1 MSDDGTMSDDFVVG
15 GNIAVRWHARAAA
28 GGPFGRPTGPE
39 EEVPGRN
46 GRRQRFERG
55 EIGWSPDQ
63 DMVVSV
69 YRLRNEA
76 CFEWSTTR
84 FHYDYFRYDVAYNGV
99 GQGQANMQ
107 MRGRAR
113 IWTRLQGF
121 GEYAFKVKGCIEA
134 GLFGSDECKQGWT
147 IPVRLQLG
155 PSAETPDPGG
165 PQVSGVIAERWHELG
180 AWSGPLG
187 KPIAEAVVDRVG
199 GIHSRQDFEHGSILT
214 APEFGAGMVVA
225 AYQRGR
231 SIEVNWGGG
240 DNFFNAFRVDVYFN
254 GRKFLEKLVTPFPT
268 ELARPGAS
276 GGQFRL
282 DNPRGD
288 HDLYWFYINPSIT
301 LDTTPRLAPNPDPDV
316 IVDPVAL
323 GVDDL
328 SHIVS
333 FSSGSTPQVQVL
345 FKPGLVD
352 VHLDPSAI
360 DGSPAHAY
368 ASHRTRVSAIAR
380 HYAQTRPLSPG
391 YEATGEDLTIKLIAH
406 LQAVREDPDFHGPGE
421 LPSRI
426 LAPVALRGLV
436 RGKVGTNEDYDMT
449 LKGLMTIV
457 YRYRD
462 LLTEDDLDF
471 LLGELVPADLVGA
484 HDPDAEVYD
493 DAPGPL
499 VAPETEN
506 HQLMIES
513 TRYLVNQLLLDRT
526 GDQKYNNRT
535 NELTN
540 WLLGFMHTI
549 AKHDFLEFNSR
560 PYQRLSLHALLN
572 LHEFARDKEI
582 RTAAQI
588 VLDYATVKF
597 AISSNR
603 QRRIGP
609 FRRLKENTNRPDD
622 ERFNQLLGKKGDP
635 QTGFFLM
642 YAGPTGRD
650 GTPTQWFPDAWTIE
664 ALIAGLATYRPS
676 PAAYILAMTS
686 HPPAQHRFYH
696 GERPRLQGWPA
707 PERADGGVETYY
719 SSPSFLLTAGGMFL
733 NSGYGHDEF
742 TGYAQVAI
750 AQSTTL
756 LPTRADVTFADLIR
770 FDRYPDERQAV
781 NTAVHCGFACGANL
795 EIPDKWLQ
803 LTGTPPTG
811 TPGAEG
817 WYLLDLNRD
826 MTGYG
831 PLGLYVAV
839 YRTATFLPTAP
850 DGSFLP
856 PLKNLGLLYA
866 IESDAMDFE
875 TFRQRTRDRNAT
887 LPATLELGG
896 TYVFNTPDDPSH
908 SFTFRLLPY
917 GERYKARILKM
928 DSQPLPEDLT
938 SLPLVDGPYLKAPGG
953 HDGFLEVR
961 HPGCDTPLGLDFRN
975 ATNPIRLDNALAC
988 PEPLLARAQALYDIA
1003 WQLWNAT
1010 RRREALS
1017 AMRERV
1023 QLFEQLASADP
1034 QRFQPELARALVNEA
1049 AFREADLAGAQAAG
1063 LRAVKLYQ
1071 ELAGVPDA
1079 VEYPDLSGLVPNE
1092 HWLGLQEAFY
1102 YLAFAQW
1109 DDGKH
1114 AEGLRSMRNRVRIY
1128 ERLAA
1133 QDPGKYAADLQ
1144 AARQLE
1150 ASFHE

>member
-1 MSDDGTMSDDFVVG
+1 MPDHNDIMADDFVVG
-15 GNIAVRWHARAAA
+15 GKIGAQWHARGAT
-28 GGPFGRPTGPE
+28 GGPFGPPMGPE
-39 EEVPGRN
+39 EDVPGRN

-63 DMVVSV
+63 DMTVSV

-76 CFEWSTTR
+76 CFEWSTSR
-84 FHYDYFRYDVAYNGV
+84 FHYDYFRYDVTYNGV

-107 MRGRAR
+107 VRGPSR

-121 GEYAFKVKGCIEA
+121 GEYAFTVKGCDEA

-165 PQVSGVIAERWHELG
+165 PKVSGMIAGRWHELG

-187 KPIAEAVVDRVG
+187 KPIAEEIVNPAE
-199 GIHSRQDFEHGSILT
+199 GIHSQRFERGSIST

-231 SIEVNWGGG
+231 SIEVNWGGAS
-240 DNFFNAFRVDVYFN
+240 DFFNTFRVDVYFN
-254 GRKFLEKLVTPFPT
+254 GRKFLEQLVTPFPT
-268 ELARPGAS
+268 ELARPSAS

-282 DNPRGD
+282 DATRGD
-288 HDLYWFYINPSIT
+288 GLYWFYINPSIT
-301 LDTTPRLAPNPDPDV
+301 LDTTPKLAPSPDPDV
-316 IVDPVAL
+316 TVDPVAL
-323 GVDDL
+323 GVDDM
-328 SHIVS
+328 SHVVH
-333 FSSGSTPQVQVL
+333 FTFGSTPQVQVL
-345 FKPGLVD
+345 FKPD
-352 VHLDPSAI
+352 PADAHLDPSAI

-368 ASHRTRVSAIAR
+368 ASHRTRVSTIAK
-380 HYAQTRPLSPG
+380 HYARTRPLYPR

-406 LQAVREDPDFHGPGE
+406 LQAAREDPEFRSLGE

-426 LAPVALRGLV
+426 LAPVALREVV
-436 RGKVGTNEDYDMT
+436 RGKVGTKADYDMT
-449 LKGLMTIV
+449 LKGLMTIA
-457 YRYRD
+457 YRYRRN

-471 LLGELVPADLVGA
+471 LLRELVPGDLAGA
-484 HDPDAEVYD
+484 HDPDAEVYA

-526 GDQKYNNRT
+526 GDQIFNNRT
-535 NELTN
+535 NGLTD

-560 PYQRLSLHALLN
+560 PYQRLSVHALLN
-572 LHEFARDKEI
+572 LHEFAKDTEI

-588 VLDYATVKF
+588 LLDYTTVKF

-609 FRRLKENTNRPDD
+609 FRRLKERTNRPDD
-622 ERFNQLLGKKGDP
+622 ARFNELLLSSEGDP
-635 QTGFFLM
+635 HTGFFLM

-650 GTPTQWFPDAWTIE
+650 GTPTQWFPDVWVKQ
-664 ALIAGLATYRPS
+664 ALIAGLAAYRPP
-676 PAAYILAMTS
+676 PAAYILAMTR
-686 HPPAQHRFYH
+686 HAPAQHRFYH

-707 PERADGGVETYY
+707 PERADGGVEIYY

-742 TGYAQVAI
+742 TGYEQVAI

-781 NTAVHCGFACGANL
+781 NTAVHFGFACGANL
-795 EIPDKWLQ
+795 QIPEKWLD
-803 LTGTPPTG
+803 LTGTSD
-811 TPGAEG
+811 EG
-817 WYLLDLNRD
+817 PWCLLDLNRD
-826 MTGYG
+826 MPGYG
-831 PLGLYVAV
+831 RLGLYVAA
-839 YRTATFLPTAP
+839 YRTATFLPTPP

-856 PLKNLGLLYA
+856 PLENPGFLYA

-875 TFRQRTRDRNAT
+875 TFSQRTRDRNAT

-896 TYVFNTPDDPSH
+896 TYVFNTPDDSSH
-908 SFTFRLLPY
+908 NFTFRLLPY

-928 DSQPLPEDLT
+928 DSQQLPEDLT

-961 HPGCDTPLGLDFRN
+961 HPGCDAPLVLDFRN
-975 ATNPIRLDNALAC
+975 ATNPVRLDNALAC
-988 PEPLLARAQALYDIA
+988 PEPLFARAQALILFALKIGELGRHQEAVAAAQEAVSIYRGLGDEPGLA
-1003 WQLWNAT
+1003 WALAHLGGRLWDLPA
-1010 RRREALS
+1010 RREEAIT
-1017 AMRERV
+1017 ARREVTEIYRR
-1023 QLFEQLASADP
+1023 LAGTDP
-1034 QRFQPELARALVNEA
+1034 ATPQYQKYQPELATALILLALALGELGRHQEA
-1049 AFREADLAGAQAAG
+1049 VAAAQEAVSIYRGLGDEPGLAWALAHLAG
-1063 LRAVKLYQ
+1063 LT
-1071 ELAGVPDA
+1071 D
-1079 VEYPDLSGLVPNE
+1079 
-1092 HWLGLQEAFY
+1092 H
-1102 YLAFAQW
+1102 
-1109 DDGKH
+1109 
-1114 AEGLRSMRNRVRIY
+1114 
-1128 ERLAA
+1128 
-1133 QDPGKYAADLQ
+1133 
-1144 AARQLE
+1144 
-1150 ASFHE
+1150 